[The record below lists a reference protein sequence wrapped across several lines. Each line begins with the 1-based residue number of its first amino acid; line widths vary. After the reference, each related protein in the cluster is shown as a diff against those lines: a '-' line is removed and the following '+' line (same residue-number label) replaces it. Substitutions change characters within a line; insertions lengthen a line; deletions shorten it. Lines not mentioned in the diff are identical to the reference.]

1 MEDEQA
7 VTRRTI
13 LGTGA
18 ATAAAL
24 AGCTSEDAPDEGSGG
39 DVPATETA
47 TTTATETPT
56 GPTLESFEYPEG
68 ASRDGVDGET
78 LAGTHREAII
88 DAGSLTLETEET
100 REFDGHGETS
110 EVTRKWGDSGVLVTT
125 DGRLTETLYSP
136 DGERAGY
143 VEMDTGFEQRYRIDN
158 RAPSAESV
166 SQVARFG
173 HLVTGVAWSEATE
186 VVEDAAGE
194 YAVVYEST
202 GVADA
207 EALQRVVYGEVTDLE
222 ASVTVSRAGHVS
234 ALSYDVTVEQE
245 HSTIREV
252 VAATVTGVGETAVEE
267 PDWTETAKETGT
279 RFEVSIV
286 EDGEVVELE
295 MTNGEDVP
303 GDAVLSASFG
313 GQFDDA
319 GLPGAV
325 SVGDRVNAA
334 FGGDGELRVRV
345 NATPS
350 ETSPLGDYGRVTLR
364 FEQYTLFEERIHR

>member
-7 VTRRTI
+7 VTRRTV

-18 ATAAAL
+18 AAAAAL
-24 AGCTSEDAPDEGSGG
+24 AGCTGEDTPDESSGG
-39 DVPATETA
+39 AATA
-47 TTTATETPT
+47 TGTPTATATPT

-68 ASRDGVDGET
+68 ATRDGIDGET
-78 LAGTHREAII
+78 LAETHREAII
-88 DAGSLTLETEET
+88 DAGSLTLEMEET

-110 EVTRKWGDSGVLVTT
+110 EVTREWGDSGVIVTT

-136 DGERAGY
+136 AGERAGY

-166 SQVARFG
+166 SQVTRFG

-186 VVEDAAGE
+186 VVEDAAGDH
-194 YAVVYEST
+194 AVVYGST

-207 EALQRVVYGEVTDLE
+207 DALQRVVYGEVTDLE
-222 ASVTVSRAGHVS
+222 ASVTVSQAGHVS
-234 ALSYDVTVEQE
+234 ALSYDITVEQE

-252 VAATVTGVGETAVEE
+252 VEATVTGVAETDVEE
-267 PDWTETAKETGT
+267 PDWMETAKETGT
-279 RFEVSIV
+279 RFDMSLV

-295 MTNGEDVP
+295 MINGEEVP
-303 GDAVLSASFG
+303 GDATLSASFG
-313 GQFDDA
+313 RQFDDA

-325 SVGDRVNAA
+325 SVGDRVSAA
-334 FGGDGELRVRV
+334 FGSDGELRVRV

-350 ETSPLGDYGRVTLR
+350 ETSPLGDYGRVALR
-364 FEQYTLFEERIHR
+364 FEEYTLFEERIHR